1 MNKVKFYL
9 RSIRW
14 FEIGVRMGA
23 PFIAILLS
31 VPEISLLNSYRIIH
45 GLLAFFLLWAHGYT
59 FNEWGGYAYD
69 QYDQTKADIPLMSGK
84 ISRSEMLVLSISF
97 ACVSILLYALLDI
110 RFLSIVL
117 FDIILGVS
125 YVHQKILFKNVPL
138 VSFIILFLVS
148 VNDFL
153 LGWLIFSTF
162 LCKGLLIAAY
172 FGILGIAG
180 QHYHEAGDYDGDQ
193 RAGIKT
199 NAVRYGKKKIVISGF
214 IFYTISCLY
223 FLLLGFK
230 KIVPEYLL
238 YPLVISYPIYL
249 FIFYRCITS
258 DLSSL
263 KVHSFVRRYRILYG
277 FIGLWMI
284 IQLFCFRFSPH

>member
-1 MNKVKFYL
+1 MNKIKFYL
-9 RSIRW
+9 GSIRW
-14 FEIGVRMGA
+14 FEISVRMGA
-23 PFIAILLS
+23 PFIAILIS
-31 VPEISLLNSYRIIH
+31 VPEMSLSNSYKIIH

-59 FNEWGGYAYD
+59 FNEWGGYSYD
-69 QYDQTKADIPLMSGK
+69 RYDQTKADIPLMSGK
-84 ISRSEMLVLSISF
+84 ISRPEMLILSISF
-97 ACVSILLYALLDI
+97 ATI
-110 RFLSIVL
+110 SIVL
-117 FDIILGVS
+117 YSFLNLKLLFIIVFDIIVGIC
-125 YVHQKILFKNVPL
+125 YVHKKILLKNVPV

-153 LGWLIFSTF
+153 LGWLLFSES
-162 LCKGLLIAAY
+162 LCRGLSIAAY

-180 QHYHEAGDYDGDQ
+180 QHYHEAGDYDADQ

-214 IFYTISCLY
+214 IFYTISCFY

-277 FIGLWMI
+277 FIGFWMI
-284 IQLFCFRFSPH
+284 IQLVCFRFSPH